1 MDWTIFGTALA
12 AVAVLFA
19 WGEYRL
25 RKMPS
30 TREAFFRLR
39 TVVYLLTA
47 GVLLICGASVV
58 FAMKS
63 GVLALETM
71 RYLAGGMLFLGCLF
85 LAVVF
90 VRVFWEGLNL
100 FKTPKV
106 GEASREL
113 R

>member
-12 AVAVLFA
+12 AVAVLFL
-19 WGEYRL
+19 WSEYRL
-25 RKMPS
+25 WKMPS
-30 TREAFFRLR
+30 TREEFFRLR

-100 FKTPKV
+100 FKTPKA

>member
-1 MDWTIFGTALA
+1 MSTEILGCALG
-12 AVAVLFA
+12 AVVLLFA
-19 WGEYRL
+19 WSEWRL
-25 RKMPS
+25 WQMPS
-30 TREAFFRLR
+30 TREEFFRYR

-47 GVLLICGASVV
+47 GVLMICGASVV

-63 GVLALETM
+63 GVLSIETM

-100 FKTPKV
+100 FKTSKS